1 MSDRSRIAVDA
12 MGGDEGLAVMLA
24 GVARARRDF
33 DDISFLLVGDEEAI
47 RDACEWVRHFE
58 QIDPDRRRVYRCI
71 ETLLDL
77 GSADGH
83 RSALQHLYGAATVA
97 TAEAML
103 RQEQRFFGIET
114 PGMGL
119 KGCDLHQRLL
129 AAYAKL
135 RH

>member
-1 MSDRSRIAVDA
+1 
-12 MGGDEGLAVMLA
+12 
-24 GVARARRDF
+24 
-33 DDISFLLVGDEEAI
+33 
-47 RDACEWVRHFE
+47 VRHFE
-58 QIDPDRRRVYRCI
+58 QIDAGRRRVYRCI

-77 GSADGH
+77 GGAEGH
-83 RSALQHLYGAATVA
+83 RNALQHLYGGVTVA
-97 TAEAML
+97 SAEAML
-103 RQEQRFFGIET
+103 RREQRFFGIET

>member
-1 MSDRSRIAVDA
+1 LDA
-12 MGGDEGLAVMLA
+12 G
-24 GVARARRDF
+24 
-33 DDISFLLVGDEEAI
+33 
-47 RDACEWVRHFE
+47 
-58 QIDPDRRRVYRCI
+58 RRRVYRCI
-71 ETLLDL
+71 ETLLDM
-77 GSADGH
+77 GGADRH
-83 RSALQHLYGAATVA
+83 RNALEHLYGSDTVA